1 MIELRPKISGHY
13 KGLIYCKS
21 LKEAELVKKGLDIL
35 FKKNLKKEIKC
46 IIKRGCTE
54 YGIKFPQYQNL
65 KKNLMF
71 YDKESKKFENLID
84 EKFPDLAYDKKYR
97 PTIKGLSLL
106 DVLIFRNWLSY
117 AKIIGDETH
126 RYISNENFESSFI
139 KNCLNKS

>member
-1 MIELRPKISGHY
+1 
-13 KGLIYCKS
+13 
-21 LKEAELVKKGLDIL
+21 
-35 FKKNLKKEIKC
+35 
-46 IIKRGCTE
+46 
-54 YGIKFPQYQNL
+54 
-65 KKNLMF
+65 MF

-139 KNCLNKS
+139 KNSLNKS